1 MGDTDVAGVLGCGVI
16 VGEVDTWLIVF
27 VNEDRAFDKLSW
39 HIFNHIND
47 PQEDSG
53 DEG

>member
-1 MGDTDVAGVLGCGVI
+1 MGDTDVAGVLGCSVI
-16 VGEVDTWLIVF
+16 VGEVDTWFIVF
-27 VNEDRAFDKLSW
+27 VNEDWTFDKLSRYT
-39 HIFNHIND
+39 FNHVDD